1 MPYGPSVPSEEQLLA
16 YFTHFDF
23 LSDLSTCVDGLLWL
37 ELLSS
42 WAPEVE
48 NQFLF
53 INPGLAGRVIL
64 EFQSLVHVFFHGSF
78 FIISRYFTKKCGFE
92 FK

>member
-1 MPYGPSVPSEEQLLA
+1 MPYGPSVPSKEQLLA
-16 YFTHFDF
+16 YFTHFEF

-53 INPGLAGRVIL
+53 INPGSAGRVIL
-64 EFQSLVHVFFHGSF
+64 EVEIRWGEGIQESTRPSVAARL
-78 FIISRYFTKKCGFE
+78 T
-92 FK
+92 